1 MASEDPS
8 FVYRLP
14 VTFVRIVGER
24 RLTTSQFQDENPVT
38 TRESVV
44 TTELGADP
52 LTAIRVVVDAGA
64 LTSQQAT
71 WTLRTDG
78 RLAGSDVATTVEPL
92 AGWKTAIQIGALVAG
107 AGVALAGGPPGWAGA
122 LAIAALSVR
131 AEAAATAA
139 AAGQKRMLFGSPA
152 DGSELATVDPAAV
165 GVRPEYVQEHEVAA
179 RTLAAYRVA
188 LLTAGTAHAQ
198 TALSLGGTDTADVGK
213 RLRDLARGLVLI
225 GRAAAVS
232 EATYAAWLESRR
244 TTVITP
250 VNERTRVD
258 ALPSSAELRAWAKG
272 AGSGGEWANLAMS
285 QRIVVSVDL
294 EMLAEDTNRAERRRA
309 GEPFSPPAVRHSLWH
324 RPPRPATIT
333 VWRLVL
339 EATKKTY
346 TLEPREVTRLL
357 VSYAG
362 NEVEL
367 NLASGDGA
375 TSRAVA
381 ASFDENG
388 ALTKLT
394 TETIDERLQRARD
407 LAALPDAIKTGASTG
422 AEIGKIFARPTLTQ
436 QAAEAKAAAEL
447 GLIPKAAD
455 PLRDL
460 RGQLEEARLRAQL
473 KIAEQIATSSSPLTI
488 VVRSTETDADPALA

>member
-1 MASEDPS
+1 MASEDPG

-64 LTSQQAT
+64 LASQQAT

-131 AEAAATAA
+131 AAAAETAA
-139 AAGQKRMLFGSPA
+139 AAGQKRMLFVSPA

-198 TALSLGGTDTADVGK
+198 TALSLGGRTQRT
-213 RLRDLARGLVLI
+213 
-225 GRAAAVS
+225 
-232 EATYAAWLESRR
+232 WESGCA
-244 TTVITP
+244 IWP
-250 VNERTRVD
+250 
-258 ALPSSAELRAWAKG
+258 G
-272 AGSGGEWANLAMS
+272 
-285 QRIVVSVDL
+285 
-294 EMLAEDTNRAERRRA
+294 
-309 GEPFSPPAVRHSLWH
+309 
-324 RPPRPATIT
+324 
-333 VWRLVL
+333 VWC
-339 EATKKTY
+339 
-346 TLEPREVTRLL
+346 
-357 VSYAG
+357 
-362 NEVEL
+362 
-367 NLASGDGA
+367 
-375 TSRAVA
+375 
-381 ASFDENG
+381 
-388 ALTKLT
+388 
-394 TETIDERLQRARD
+394 
-407 LAALPDAIKTGASTG
+407 
-422 AEIGKIFARPTLTQ
+422 
-436 QAAEAKAAAEL
+436 
-447 GLIPKAAD
+447 
-455 PLRDL
+455 
-460 RGQLEEARLRAQL
+460 
-473 KIAEQIATSSSPLTI
+473 
-488 VVRSTETDADPALA
+488 